1 MADGSDKTSKG
12 IQKRLK
18 REAHPRP
25 LPREGRRSLSP
36 NPSPKREGS
45 KMQID
50 LANTLVHK
58 VYFVY
63 HALFIIARKLGLP
76 SFGGAGGGFGRG
88 GWGRLPLKRGGH
100 TDKRVNHKVN
110 FDFD

>member
-1 MADGSDKTSKG
+1 MAEGSDKTSKG

-18 REAHPRP
+18 REAHPQKASPQP

-36 NPSPKREGS
+36 DPSPKREGS

-58 VYFVY
+58 VYSI
-63 HALFIIARKLGLP
+63 HNDII
-76 SFGGAGGGFGRG
+76 
-88 GWGRLPLKRGGH
+88 H
-100 TDKRVNHKVN
+100 H
-110 FDFD
+110 